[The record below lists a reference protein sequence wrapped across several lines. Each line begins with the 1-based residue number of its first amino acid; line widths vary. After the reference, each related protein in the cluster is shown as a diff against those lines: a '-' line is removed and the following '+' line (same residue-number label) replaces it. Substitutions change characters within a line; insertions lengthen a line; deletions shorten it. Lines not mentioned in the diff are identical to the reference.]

1 MSVRGSSLDTAF
13 CWVSGTDPE
22 CLYLDGDIAADERRV
37 ARAYSISILTVTLI
51 HFICT
56 ALSLHE
62 AFIHLREKLSA
73 PVYLI
78 LLVLPVSL
86 FWSAVV
92 FNLLRFTIL
101 TGYEHDESWLG
112 RLKRVLTLMP
122 VWLIFPTLGF
132 AAAIPLQTAALSDDI
147 RFAAVVERWDRLGP
161 ALLEEHLAHA
171 VRSDQPHHDCL
182 KPLMKPQVFNDLAA
196 SIQQLGVCQALV
208 DAPAAPAAPAAGSA
222 PADGAAGAA
231 AASAFDPAYSR
242 RLLDRVRAH
251 LYEGGLVSRSEHA
264 FRVAPGA
271 SWLLALVMMVIFS
284 SPYLTRLLARK
295 RAYEYWRQDQHRRLL
310 ARKAGI
316 ELHAHDVFDRKGQSL
331 PLHRYH
337 GVEQA
342 QRAMVE
348 RSEREQQQVR
358 DDLEARRAQAQ
369 ARLAAKANDQA

>member
-1 MSVRGSSLDTAF
+1 MSLRGSSLDMAF
-13 CWVSGTDPE
+13 CWISGTDPE
-22 CLYLDGDIAADERRV
+22 CLYLDSNIAADERKV

-51 HFICT
+51 HFICS
-56 ALSLHE
+56 ALSLYE
-62 AFIHLREKLSA
+62 IFIHLRETLSA
-73 PVYLI
+73 PVYLL

-101 TGYEHDESWLG
+101 TGYEHDENWLG
-112 RLKRVLTLMP
+112 RVKRVLTLMP
-122 VWLIFPTLGF
+122 VWLVFPTLGF

-171 VRSDQPHHDCL
+171 VQSDKQHHDCL

-196 SIQQLGVCQALV
+196 SMQQLGVCQALV
-208 DAPAAPAAPAAGSA
+208 DAPAASEAPATGQA
-222 PADGAAGAA
+222 PARAE
-231 AASAFDPAYSR
+231 SEFDTAYSR
-242 RLLDRVRAH
+242 RLLDKVRAH

-295 RAYEYWRQDQHRRLL
+295 RAYEYWRQDHHRRLL
-310 ARKAGI
+310 VRKAQI
-316 ELHAHDVFDRKGQSL
+316 ELHAHDVFDKKGQSL

-342 QRAMVE
+342 QREMVE
-348 RSEREQQQVR
+348 RFEREQQLAR
-358 DDLEARRAQAQ
+358 DDLEARRARAQ
-369 ARLAAKANDQA
+369 ARL

>member
-1 MSVRGSSLDTAF
+1 MSLRESSLDTAF
-13 CWVSGTDPE
+13 CWVSGADPE
-22 CLYLDGDIAADERRV
+22 CFYLDTDIAADERRV
-37 ARAYSISILTVTLI
+37 ARAYGISILTVTLI
-51 HFICT
+51 HFICS
-56 ALSLHE
+56 ALSLYE

-73 PVYLI
+73 PVYLL

-101 TGYEHDESWLG
+101 TGYEHDENWLG

-171 VRSDQPHHDCL
+171 VQSDQPHHDCL

-208 DAPAAPAAPAAGSA
+208 DAPAAATSGTAP
-222 PADGAAGAA
+222 

-295 RAYEYWRQDQHRRLL
+295 RAYEYWRQDHHRRLL
-310 ARKAGI
+310 ARTAGI
-316 ELHAHDVFDRKGQSL
+316 ELHAHDVFDKKGQSL

-342 QRAMVE
+342 QREMVE
-348 RSEREQQQVR
+348 RFEREQQRVR
-358 DDLEARRAQAQ
+358 DDLAARRAHAQ
-369 ARLAAKANDQA
+369 ARLAGNPNDQA